1 MASWGHSE
9 MAALQDICREA
20 PDAGLRA
27 AQTSVVARVGPAA
40 VGADAPAGAAPATSG
55 ADPKAIW
62 DDDEIPPE
70 EALSF
75 LDAGSDPRP
84 RAKFSM
90 LYKQAVATEDVYLGT
105 EKTPGS
111 CHSNALVYRVE
122 FPDHALRELD
132 LDVTK
137 TTLSAS
143 SSRLRLALYLP
154 QPVLA
159 DHASAAWDDRR
170 KLLSVTLPV
179 DSDDW

>member
-1 MASWGHSE
+1 
-9 MAALQDICREA
+9 
-20 PDAGLRA
+20 
-27 AQTSVVARVGPAA
+27 
-40 VGADAPAGAAPATSG
+40 
-55 ADPKAIW
+55 
-62 DDDEIPPE
+62 
-70 EALSF
+70 
-75 LDAGSDPRP
+75 
-84 RAKFSM
+84 M
-90 LYKQAVATEDVYLGT
+90 LYKQAVATDDVYLGT

-111 CHSNALVYRVE
+111 CHSDALVYRVE
-122 FPDHALRELD
+122 FPDHARRELD
-132 LDVTK
+132 LDGTK

>member
-1 MASWGHSE
+1 
-9 MAALQDICREA
+9 
-20 PDAGLRA
+20 
-27 AQTSVVARVGPAA
+27 
-40 VGADAPAGAAPATSG
+40 
-55 ADPKAIW
+55 
-62 DDDEIPPE
+62 
-70 EALSF
+70 
-75 LDAGSDPRP
+75 
-84 RAKFSM
+84 M

-111 CHSNALVYRVE
+111 CHSDALVYRVE

-170 KLLSVTLPV
+170 KLLSVTLHV

>member
-9 MAALQDICREA
+9 WPRCRISAARRLTR
-20 PDAGLRA
+20 PPG
-27 AQTSVVARVGPAA
+27 
-40 VGADAPAGAAPATSG
+40 GADVGCGAWVPRPSAPTRRRAPATSG

-111 CHSNALVYRVE
+111 CHSDALVYRVE

>member
-9 MAALQDICREA
+9 MAALQEICREA

-27 AQTSVVARVGPAA
+27 AQTSIVARVGPAA

-111 CHSNALVYRVE
+111 CHSDALVYRVE
-122 FPDHALRELD
+122 FP
-132 LDVTK
+132 
-137 TTLSAS
+137 
-143 SSRLRLALYLP
+143 
-154 QPVLA
+154 

>member
-40 VGADAPAGAAPATSG
+40 VGADAPAGAAPAPTG

-105 EKTPGS
+105 
-111 CHSNALVYRVE
+111 
-122 FPDHALRELD
+122 
-132 LDVTK
+132 
-137 TTLSAS
+137 
-143 SSRLRLALYLP
+143 
-154 QPVLA
+154 
-159 DHASAAWDDRR
+159 
-170 KLLSVTLPV
+170 
-179 DSDDW
+179 

>member
-1 MASWGHSE
+1 MSVPEPASWWNCGQPASPLTASWGHSE
-9 MAALQDICREA
+9 MAALQDIREA

-40 VGADAPAGAAPATSG
+40 VGADAPAGAAPAISG

-105 EKTPGS
+105 EKTPGARATAMRS
-111 CHSNALVYRVE
+111 STAW
-122 FPDHALRELD
+122 
-132 LDVTK
+132 
-137 TTLSAS
+137 
-143 SSRLRLALYLP
+143 SSRTTRCG
-154 QPVLA
+154 
-159 DHASAAWDDRR
+159 S
-170 KLLSVTLPV
+170 ST
-179 DSDDW
+179 ST